1 MDKRIFIDWID
12 DKKISTRI
20 LVILLVAIYV
30 GAHFGRPVPWVGM
43 AALLGSIVLPFAIFL
58 IWVIDSDWIDR
69 LLKRRWTAILFA
81 GAVVIYGIFAR
92 TFSNDLLNT
101 YFKVDPGYFPVTGIF
116 LTTVY
121 LLVGVFQP
129 LVMFPISLAVVMFG
143 GISLLVI
150 FMLDNWCKRLKR
162 AALLCLFAVLASAS
176 GQTLGLLQNELP
188 QLAERVALRSD
199 FNDNNRCT
207 ADWPARVDK
216 VLFLNDGNVL
226 AHLPATQS
234 YQVLPCNPR

>member
-1 MDKRIFIDWID
+1 MEERI
-12 DKKISTRI
+12 
-20 LVILLVAIYV
+20 
-30 GAHFGRPVPWVGM
+30 
-43 AALLGSIVLPFAIFL
+43 
-58 IWVIDSDWIDR
+58 
-69 LLKRRWTAILFA
+69 
-81 GAVVIYGIFAR
+81 AR
-92 TFSNDLLNT
+92 TRQSQTPAGQALGDWR
-101 YFKVDPGYFPVTGIF
+101 K
-116 LTTVY
+116 
-121 LLVGVFQP
+121 
-129 LVMFPISLAVVMFG
+129 S
-143 GISLLVI
+143 
-150 FMLDNWCKRLKR
+150 LKR

-199 FNDNNRCT
+199 FNDSNRCT